1 MVHPPLTLAKS
12 PTDLTWPQ
20 FRGVRGENRS
30 EGKIPTEFRPGRN
43 ELWHV
48 EVPRGNSSPV
58 IWDDHVFSTG
68 ADDTNL
74 FVLCITRE
82 TGKLKWKREFKIEF
96 DRDYFHTDSS
106 PASPTSCTDGER
118 VYSYFGNYGIVAH
131 DFDGKLIWEKN
142 FPVVGLQFGLGSS
155 DSHVTRSQL
164 RDARKGFP
172 LSAKSPEKA
181 CQCSWGVVR
190 DNDTGN
196 KSLAINRSVSE
207 PTDNGAPMMNACSCR
222 FGPILKL
229 L

>member
-1 MVHPPLTLAKS
+1 MFRFLMSALSVLLVLGMVHPPLTLAKS

-106 PASPTSCTDGER
+106 PASPTCL
-118 VYSYFGNYGIVAH
+118 YGRGTSLLVLW
-131 DFDGKLIWEKN
+131 KLRHRR
-142 FPVVGLQFGLGSS
+142 P
-155 DSHVTRSQL
+155 
-164 RDARKGFP
+164 
-172 LSAKSPEKA
+172 
-181 CQCSWGVVR
+181 
-190 DNDTGN
+190 
-196 KSLAINRSVSE
+196 
-207 PTDNGAPMMNACSCR
+207 
-222 FGPILKL
+222 
-229 L
+229 